1 MARSDTQFASPRSR
15 PPRERP
21 TQELPGKRAR
31 VLAVAEQDLAVDYRL
46 RDPAR
51 ALHEPAGAGG
61 EIVNDLRL
69 LRAARAGV
77 GDDQIGRVAL
87 STETVD
93 GVDTVSCVYEW
104 AL

>member
-1 MARSDTQFASPRSR
+1 MARSDTQLASPRSR

-31 VLAVAEQDLAVDYRL
+31 VLAVAEQDLAVDDRR

-61 EIVNDLRL
+61 EVVDGLRQ
-69 LRAARAGV
+69 LRAGRVGVEDDQVGREALADEAAV
-77 GDDQIGRVAL
+77 GDRKSV
-87 STETVD
+87 V
-93 GVDTVSCVYEW
+93 
-104 AL
+104 